1 MDHFAYRDG
10 NLFCEDVLT
19 AEIAERVGTPVYI
32 YSTATLRHHYRSLST
47 AFAQLDAT
55 ICFSVKSLGNLHVLK
70 LLVGEGCGFDIVSG
84 GELARVLAAGGEAE
98 KVAFAGV
105 GKTDVEIGEA
115 IEAGV
120 GLFNVES
127 VAEFENL
134 SRLAAVAGKKVRAGL
149 RINPDVYDPK
159 THAYTITGKKE
170 TKFGVDIDRA
180 VEFFER
186 FGRDEHVTLDVI
198 DFHIGSPIYS
208 PEPYVQAI
216 QKTLGLVEDLR
227 AKGFEI
233 RAIDLGGGFAAD
245 YEEGKSPSAEE
256 YAEAIVPLLKDTGL
270 KVILEPGRFIAC
282 NAGILLSRVLYT
294 KQGGEKRFV
303 IVDAATT
310 DLIRPALYQAEH
322 FIYPAALDDSSATPQ
337 RRMDFAPPGG
347 QVVDIVGGVCE
358 SSDVLGAGR
367 CLPPLN
373 RGDLVAIFS
382 AGAYSFVMSSQ
393 YLARP
398 RVAEV
403 LVEGETWR
411 IIRRRETYD
420 DLLAPERDL

>member
-10 NLFCEDVLT
+10 NLFCEDVPV
-19 AEIAERVGTPVYI
+19 AEIARQAGTPVYI
-32 YSTATLRHHYRSLST
+32 YSAATLRQHYRSLST
-47 AFAQLDAT
+47 AFANLDAT
-55 ICFSVKSLGNLHVLK
+55 ICFSVKALSNLQVLK
-70 LLVGEGCGFDIVSG
+70 LLAEEGCGFDILSG
-84 GELARVLAAGGEAE
+84 GELVRVLACGGEAG

-105 GKTDVEIGEA
+105 GKNDAEISEA

-127 VAEFENL
+127 SAEFENL
-134 SRLAAVAGKKVRAGL
+134 SRLAAAAGKKINAGL

-186 FGRDEHVTLDVI
+186 FGRDEHVTLETI

-216 QKTLGLVEDLR
+216 RKTLDLVEDLR
-227 AKGFEI
+227 SRGFEI
-233 RAIDLGGGFAAD
+233 RTLDLGGGFAAD
-245 YEEGKSPSAEE
+245 YEEGKSPLVAE
-256 YAEAIVPLLKDTGL
+256 YALAIVPLLKDKGL
-270 KVILEPGRFIAC
+270 KVILEMGRVIAC
-282 NAGILLSRVLYT
+282 NAGILLSRTLYT
-294 KQGGEKRFV
+294 KQGGQKRFV

-322 FIYPAALDDSSATPQ
+322 FIYPAELDPDAAGPQ

-347 QVVDIVGGVCE
+347 QMVDIVGGVCE
-358 SSDVLGAGR
+358 TSDVLGAGR
-367 CLPPLN
+367 CLPPLH

-393 YLARP
+393 YNARP
-398 RVAEV
+398 RAAEV
-403 LVEGETWR
+403 MVEGKTWR

-420 DLLAPERDL
+420 DLLAAERDL